1 MPDPSAFPNDRAR
14 RDAGSTLSHYIARVQ
29 AIQPLSREHEYELA
43 CRVRDAND
51 RDAARQLVEANL
63 RYVVAIALS
72 YRRYGVRLA
81 DLVSEGNVGLMIA
94 LKKFDPDRGTR
105 FVTYAAHWIRAY
117 VLDHVI
123 RAWSIVGVGAG
134 PLRSKVFFRLRR
146 EKARIL
152 ASTNDLVEA
161 NEKLAERFGTTSDK
175 IALLAQRLEARD
187 VSLDAKVFEDGA
199 ATVLDTLPCGGPS
212 QEDLF
217 FGHERSSALTT
228 RVREAV
234 EKLDPRERF
243 IVEVRIMADGPDELS
258 LAEIGRRLGVS
269 RERAR
274 QLEARAKQK
283 IKRHLETYALEL
295 ASADVGRGPKGGAA
309 DTDVRPRTPAC
320 YPGGSVA
327 A

>member
-1 MPDPSAFPNDRAR
+1 MPDPSDTPNDRAR

-43 CRVRDAND
+43 CRLRDQND
-51 RDAARQLVEANL
+51 REAARQLVEANL

-72 YRRYGVRLA
+72 YRRYGVRLG

-152 ASTNDLVEA
+152 ASTNDPIEA

-212 QEDLF
+212 QEDQY
-217 FGHERSSALTT
+217 FGHERSSALSQ

-243 IVEVRIMADGPDELS
+243 IVEVRMMADGPDELS

-283 IKRHLETYALEL
+283 IKRHLEAYALEL
-295 ASADVGRGPKGGAA
+295 GSGEDGRAPGPPSY
-309 DTDVRPRTPAC
+309 RH
-320 YPGGSVA
+320 GSVA

>member
-1 MPDPSAFPNDRAR
+1 MSTSGSAV
-14 RDAGSTLSHYIARVQ
+14 SQYIARVQ
-29 AIQPLSREHEYELA
+29 AIRPLSRQEEHDLA
-43 CRVRDAND
+43 CRVRDSDD
-51 RDAARQLVEANL
+51 REAARKLVEANL

-81 DLVSEGNVGLMIA
+81 DLISEGNVGLMTA
-94 LKKFDPDRGTR
+94 LYKFDPARGTR
-105 FVTYAAHWIRAY
+105 FVTYAAHWIRAF

-152 ASTNDLVEA
+152 ASTCDAIEVSER
-161 NEKLAERFGTTSDK
+161 LAEKFGTTRER
-175 IALLAQRLEARD
+175 ITMLAHRLEARD
-187 VSLDAKVFEDGA
+187 VSLDAKVFDDGA
-199 ATVLDTLPCGGPS
+199 ATVIDTVPGLGPS
-212 QEDLF
+212 QEDELARRQRIR
-217 FGHERSSALTT
+217 EIRT
-228 RVREAV
+228 RVRTAV
-234 EKLDPRERF
+234 DKLDPRERF
-243 IVEVRIMADGPDELS
+243 IVQVRMMADGPDELS

-283 IKRHLETYALEL
+283 LKRQLETCGGTGLE
-295 ASADVGRGPKGGAA
+295 D
-309 DTDVRPRTPAC
+309 
-320 YPGGSVA
+320 VA

>member
-1 MPDPSAFPNDRAR
+1 MAKASANTTERTRPDATS
-14 RDAGSTLSHYIARVQ
+14 SLSQYIARVQ
-29 AIQPLSREHEYELA
+29 AIRPLSREREYELA
-43 CRVRDAND
+43 CRVRDADD
-51 RDAARQLVEANL
+51 RDAARELVEANL

-72 YRRYGVRLA
+72 YRRYGVRVA

-146 EKARIL
+146 EKAKIM
-152 ASTNDLVEA
+152 ASTSDVVEVG
-161 NEKLAERFGTTSDK
+161 EKLAERFGTTPEK
-175 IALLAQRLEARD
+175 ITMLAHRLEARD
-187 VSLDAKVFEDGA
+187 VSLDTKVFDDGA
-199 ATVLDTLPCGGPS
+199 ATVLDTLPSTHPS
-212 QEDLF
+212 QEDEYL
-217 FGHERSSALTT
+217 GYERSSAIGAW
-228 RVREAV
+228 VREAV

-243 IVEVRIMADGPDELS
+243 IVQVRIMAEGSEELS

-283 IKRHLETYALEL
+283 IKRHLEAFASEL
-295 ASADVGRGPKGGAA
+295 AS
-309 DTDVRPRTPAC
+309 
-320 YPGGSVA
+320 VA